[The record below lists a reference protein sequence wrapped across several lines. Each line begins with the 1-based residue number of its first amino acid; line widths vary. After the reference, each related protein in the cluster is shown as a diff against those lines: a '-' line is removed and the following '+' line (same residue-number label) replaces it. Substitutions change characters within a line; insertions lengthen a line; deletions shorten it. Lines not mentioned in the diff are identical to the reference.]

1 MGLLQGAGSSWRPTE
16 RCVTAPELDSEMAWL
31 SAALAILLLLLAAP
45 LVVDSVDHYRVL
57 GVGRGAGEREIKK
70 AYHKLALKHHP
81 DKNDSPNAGTVF

>member
-1 MGLLQGAGSSWRPTE
+1 MGLLQGAGSSWRPPE